1 MKQRT
6 VLIVSKGERSS
17 STRYRALNYFPL
29 FRAHGWNPTH
39 ITDDKTFTSHRNI
52 LRAAELSDT
61 VVILRRTPNELFGYQ
76 LRQSSKR
83 LIFDFD
89 DAIHLPRS
97 GRFSR
102 RPVRFRK
109 MIQRCDHVWA
119 GNSYLVSEA
128 LRFNNNVSLAPT
140 AVEIERYQSR
150 KESPTDQHCLVWIG
164 SRSTG
169 KYIAN
174 ILPILVDAY
183 KRSANFGLKI
193 IADFKLH
200 SETLP
205 IQNIIW
211 SHATE
216 TFELADSTI
225 GIAPMTDDAWTRG
238 KCGLKV
244 LQYMASGLP
253 VITSPYGVNRDLVD
267 DGNTGFHAASP
278 NQWIDAIHQ
287 LSTNPTLAASMGLA
301 GKRKCQANFTVQKVF
316 TTLLGTLTHA
326 NDKYLS

>member
-6 VLIVSKGERSS
+6 VLVISKGEQSS

-39 ITDDKTFTSHRNI
+39 ITDDQTFASHRNI
-52 LRAAELSDT
+52 IRAAEASDT
-61 VVILRRTPNELFGYQ
+61 VVILRRTPNTLFGYQ

-102 RPVRFRK
+102 RPARFKK
-109 MIQRCDHVWA
+109 MMQYCDHVWA
-119 GNSYLVSEA
+119 GNSNLAAEA
-128 LRFNNNVSLAPT
+128 LRFNNNVSLVPT

-150 KESPTDQHCLVWIG
+150 NELPTDRHSLVWIG
-164 SRSTG
+164 SHSTR

-183 KRSANFGLKI
+183 KQNGSFRLKI
-193 IADFKLH
+193 IADFELH
-200 SETLP
+200 SDVLP
-205 IQNIIW
+205 IQNITW

-216 TFELADSTI
+216 TFELANSTI
-225 GIAPMTDDAWTRG
+225 GIAPMIG
-238 KCGLKV
+238 
-244 LQYMASGLP
+244 
-253 VITSPYGVNRDLVD
+253 
-267 DGNTGFHAASP
+267 
-278 NQWIDAIHQ
+278 
-287 LSTNPTLAASMGLA
+287 
-301 GKRKCQANFTVQKVF
+301 
-316 TTLLGTLTHA
+316 
-326 NDKYLS
+326 